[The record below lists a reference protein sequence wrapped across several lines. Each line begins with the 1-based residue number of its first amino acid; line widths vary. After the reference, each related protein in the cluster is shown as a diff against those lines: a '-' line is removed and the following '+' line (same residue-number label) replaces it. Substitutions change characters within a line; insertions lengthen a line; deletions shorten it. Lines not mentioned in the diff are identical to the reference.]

1 MIFKWIICG
10 LKGHE
15 PDPDDDL
22 VRGIMRDERNW
33 LRRCKRC
40 GRYIM
45 HDGAI
50 SGLTVSLSER
60 DAKRT
65 AEELRIET
73 ELIHKYA
80 YGTRKE
86 ENKP

>member
-22 VRGIMRDERNW
+22 IAGFTNEPRNW
-33 LRRCKRC
+33 MRRCKRC
-40 GRYIM
+40 GRYVM

-50 SGLTVSLSER
+50 SGLTVTLSER
-60 DAKRT
+60 EAKQE
-65 AEELRIET
+65 AEEFRREVERIILYSTHAEAT
-73 ELIHKYA
+73 E
-80 YGTRKE
+80 E
-86 ENKP
+86 

>member
-22 VRGIMRDERNW
+22 VRGIM
-33 LRRCKRC
+33 
-40 GRYIM
+40 

-50 SGLTVSLSER
+50 SGLTISMPER
-60 DAKRT
+60 DAKQT

-73 ELIHKYA
+73 ELIRKYA

-86 ENKP
+86 EK

>member
-22 VRGIMRDERNW
+22 IAGFTNEPRNW
-33 LRRCKRC
+33 MRRCKRC

-50 SGLTVSLSER
+50 SGITVTLSER
-60 DAKRT
+60 EAKQE
-65 AEELRIET
+65 AEEFMREVERIILYSTRAEAT
-73 ELIHKYA
+73 E
-80 YGTRKE
+80 E
-86 ENKP
+86 